1 MCEREGVC
9 ECIRVERGIERER
22 INVVGGYL
30 LYKYSKGV
38 LASKRVFLSISNFEF
53 ENHWDG
59 IK

>member
-1 MCEREGVC
+1 VREREFVSVS
-9 ECIRVERGIERER
+9 EKRDEKRER

-38 LASKRVFLSISNFEF
+38 LVSKRVFLSISNFEF